1 MNLKE
6 YASNLISQFKDL
18 RVVKNVENLLEK
30 IKEKKSLKIWATSDD
45 KREYERSKRVLDG
58 SLKSVLDDKKIR
70 ASLKENSVKSLIK
83 NDYLILIHDPCDLR
97 KENSEEMERL
107 GKVRALDGE
116 IINGYSSF
124 NTVVVNEKGL
134 NLKLLDT
141 EFYSN
146 RDENY
151 VKSVEVK
158 SSKKLDTP
166 RAKKV
171 KELITE
177 DKHINLSK
185 ITYNQLKSSSEAL
198 KSEKLEIILCHVL
211 DRGFDCNDYFRFIKE
226 NLNDYFVIRLK
237 ISRISNDGITKL
249 SEINFSKT
257 AKFYRDKVMIRNK
270 VYHDACCIIEWNKH
284 LIDNK
289 EYKVVRVTIIDRNGK
304 IIFKNPML
312 LMTNLE
318 IENEI
323 QAYLVYKTYL
333 MRAKIEGVF
342 KFLKNEL
349 GWEDFQV
356 RDYETIKNIVTLAYF
371 ICGYFY
377 EIEEVVVENEYIK
390 WLAKL
395 GKGKGKVTKQ
405 FILAG
410 LKKVYAA
417 QEVQNFIIENN
428 ITKEQFKEMLSYAT
442 F

>member
-1 MNLKE
+1 
-6 YASNLISQFKDL
+6 
-18 RVVKNVENLLEK
+18 
-30 IKEKKSLKIWATSDD
+30 
-45 KREYERSKRVLDG
+45 
-58 SLKSVLDDKKIR
+58 
-70 ASLKENSVKSLIK
+70 
-83 NDYLILIHDPCDLR
+83 
-97 KENSEEMERL
+97 
-107 GKVRALDGE
+107 
-116 IINGYSSF
+116 
-124 NTVVVNEKGL
+124 
-134 NLKLLDT
+134 
-141 EFYSN
+141 
-146 RDENY
+146 
-151 VKSVEVK
+151 
-158 SSKKLDTP
+158 
-166 RAKKV
+166 
-171 KELITE
+171 
-177 DKHINLSK
+177 
-185 ITYNQLKSSSEAL
+185 
-198 KSEKLEIILCHVL
+198 
-211 DRGFDCNDYFRFIKE
+211 
-226 NLNDYFVIRLK
+226 
-237 ISRISNDGITKL
+237 
-249 SEINFSKT
+249 
-257 AKFYRDKVMIRNK
+257 
-270 VYHDACCIIEWNKH
+270 
-284 LIDNK
+284 
-289 EYKVVRVTIIDRNGK
+289 
-304 IIFKNPML
+304 
-312 LMTNLE
+312 MTNLE